1 MANEPE
7 LVQLVQWAK
16 ATHQAIALFEE
27 AGQRVP
33 KQFVRLKQAADEA
46 VATQR
51 VKLGLL

>member
-7 LVQLVQWAK
+7 LVQLVQWAE
-16 ATHQAIALFEE
+16 ATHEVIAMFEE

-33 KQFVRLKQAADEA
+33 NQFLRLKKAADEA
-46 VATQR
+46 VVTER